1 MMKIDI
7 ENTSGETGCKVRLD
21 GQEVRFTSEAQAKAF
36 VQRLQARLQAP
47 HPLPQQP
54 RGETAQAST

>member
-21 GQEVRFTSEAQAKAF
+21 SHEVRFTSEAQAKAF

-47 HPLPQQP
+47 HPLPQRP
-54 RGETAQAST
+54 RGETAQAH

>member
-1 MMKIDI
+1 MKIDI
-7 ENTSGETGCKVRLD
+7 EITAGATGCKVRLD
-21 GQEVRFTSEAQAKAF
+21 SHEIPFTSEAEARAF

-54 RGETAQAST
+54 CGETAQAH

>member
-7 ENTSGETGCKVRLD
+7 ENLSGEAGCKVRL
-21 GQEVRFTSEAQAKAF
+21 GGHEVRFTTEAQAKAF

-47 HPLPQQP
+47 HPLPQQAC
-54 RGETAQAST
+54 GEIAQAH